1 MKKTTKTM
9 ILVKIMRNAKES
21 GTNTDQSKTMDFA
34 NLVSNQKMKKR
45 NKSSWTRTDIIFM
58 IANLL
63 IVEKT

>member
-34 NLVSNQKMKKR
+34 NLVSNQKMKKK
-45 NKSSWTRTDIIFM
+45 NKSSWTRTDIIFT
-58 IANLL
+58 IARQL
-63 IVEKT
+63 IVQKI